1 VTPVNKGRV
10 QVWSSTLI
18 ILSAVIF
25 QRFSPHSNLKTM
37 TFIALILV
45 ATFLIILS
53 LRKSGIWRPSGRHF
67 VGGHTA

>member
-1 VTPVNKGRV
+1 VTPLTKGRV

-18 ILSAVIF
+18 IIAAVIF
-25 QRFSPHSNLKTM
+25 QRFSPHSNIKTM

-53 LRKSGIWRPSGRHF
+53 LRKNESWRPSGRHF
-67 VGGHTA
+67 LLG